1 MNSTLLRIRES
12 SLEGINVSLKISLLT
27 SLQSRLFH
35 PSLGQPKARPKSPC
49 GYARLERPHPSQLQ
63 AYLTTAPPCPTLQPL
78 PPASDAGE
86 ATGPSVPAFLPHFE
100 KGECCCSHYLAEQR
114 PETPQ
119 AGSGQSSKL
128 KTSSQRMGTGRSRC
142 FSAPRGIR
150 RTRASVVA
158 ATGKSLQSPFKRQ
171 CSAQPWGK

>member
-63 AYLTTAPPCPTLQPL
+63 AYLTTAPLCPTLRPL

-100 KGECCCSHYLAEQR
+100 KGGMLLAPTTWQSRGQR
-114 PETPQ
+114 LSRQVQGRAPNSILHPSAWARADQDASLLPEE
-119 AGSGQSSKL
+119 
-128 KTSSQRMGTGRSRC
+128 
-142 FSAPRGIR
+142 
-150 RTRASVVA
+150 
-158 ATGKSLQSPFKRQ
+158 
-171 CSAQPWGK
+171 